1 MNYFRYLCAALFI
14 AALAS
19 CHDHSSHG
27 DKDHE
32 HDHEHNH
39 EHAHEHGH
47 EHEHEHH
54 IHEEEGCHHHHH
66 HHDHEHGEA
75 EEYGIGTFVYYRR
88 PPFDFKKFDNFVNA
102 KWPKNII
109 RAKGVLYFG
118 HNRDMSLLFEQA
130 GVQKN
135 LKEAGMWYATA
146 PEDELRQIMEAEP
159 GLVHDWD
166 DKYGDRMVKLVFIGR
181 DLDKAALTREL
192 DSCLEPE

>member
-1 MNYFRYLCAALFI
+1 
-14 AALAS
+14 
-19 CHDHSSHG
+19 
-27 DKDHE
+27 
-32 HDHEHNH
+32 
-39 EHAHEHGH
+39 
-47 EHEHEHH
+47 
-54 IHEEEGCHHHHH
+54 
-66 HHDHEHGEA
+66 
-75 EEYGIGTFVYYRR
+75 
-88 PPFDFKKFDNFVNA
+88 
-102 KWPKNII
+102 
-109 RAKGVLYFG
+109 
-118 HNRDMSLLFEQA
+118 MSLLFEQA